1 MPRFVKMLSAEL
13 LKNLAEV
20 VNQEIVCIWRER
32 QQRKYFKV
40 NTLEEENVMLLQYL
54 VPIRNI
60 LLCGIGD
67 SEEKKLFCLYDEQ
80 LKKLAKVGNQESPSL
95 LRKTTRNHLKVK
107 TLREENLMSNILLY
121 Y

>member
-20 VNQEIVCIWRER
+20 VNQEIVCICM
-32 QQRKYFKV
+32 
-40 NTLEEENVMLLQYL
+40 EEENVMLLQYL